1 MALTVFW
8 SKRADKKLDKII
20 GYIEEEWGKHTAS
33 LFVKNLYD
41 FLDILA
47 EFPEI
52 GTIEKKDLNIRG
64 FVIVA
69 QLTVFYQ
76 IREEKSSS

>member
-1 MALTVFW
+1 
-8 SKRADKKLDKII
+8 
-20 GYIEEEWGKHTAS
+20 
-33 LFVKNLYD
+33 LYD
-41 FLDILA
+41 FLDVLA

-52 GTIEKKDLNIRG
+52 GTSEKKDLNIRG

-76 IREEKSSS
+76 IREDKIIILNFYDNRQNPKQKRY